1 MTRPRLHLSHDGPA
15 NRLSAL
21 EFGRVDDG
29 QPDECWELVA
39 DDLGL
44 LHDEPGGRC
53 VGFLL
58 VDLAGYDVDAPEHAD
73 LWEEPRFDVPALG
86 LTDVAPNAV
95 IVAARALYGD
105 RRSVDRELF
114 SAACNA
120 SGELALERWLRC
132 LQAGDS
138 MAHQALGYTLYE
150 LGRLPEAYRHT
161 RHYCEI
167 APAEPWAWCWFG
179 KVAAAMGED
188 VEAIAA
194 FERAVELEDDDEPTD
209 AVELLERLRTG
220 DVDVPRLRDA
230 RAPAQDLA
238 ELASST
244 SLDHE
249 RRTTGDGGFVLFD
262 TAPIPA
268 WLDCDADGALRV
280 RAGIG
285 YVLWDDRS
293 AGATTPRSSSWTGSW
308 VSMRSTTS
316 CSWTTRSGS
325 RSRSRSAR
333 ATSGDASCSSPSTVS
348 PPRRCACARPTSRSG
363 VSTASGTC
371 STTATT
377 AVASRCGTRRRSSV
391 ATTSRREGCEA

>member
-1 MTRPRLHLSHDGPA
+1 MTRARLHLSHDPPA

-29 QPDECWELVA
+29 QPEECWERVA

-58 VDLAGYDVDAPEHAD
+58 VDLAGYDTDAPEHAD
-73 LWEEPRFDVPALG
+73 LWERPRFDVPALG

-105 RRSVDRELF
+105 GRSINRELF

-120 SGELALERWLRC
+120 CGEDALELWLRC

-188 VEAIAA
+188 AEAAVA
-194 FERAVELEDDDEPTD
+194 FERAIELEDDDEPTD
-209 AVELLERLRTG
+209 AAELLDRLRAG
-220 DVDVPRLRDA
+220 DVDVPRLRA
-230 RAPAQDLA
+230 AAPAPDLGDLA
-238 ELASST
+238 DMT
-244 SLDHE
+244 HLDHE
-249 RRTTGDGGFVLFD
+249 LRTTGDGGFVLFD

-268 WLDCDADGALRV
+268 WLDCDDDGALRV
-280 RAGIG
+280 RAEVG
-285 YVLWDDRS
+285 YVPWDDMERWGDDAEDFVMDRLMDLDVEHDVLLVDDTLWLSIPLDERVGDIGRRELQFAVHGVAAEALRVRS
-293 AGATTPRSSSWTGSW
+293 AYLGDWGEHSLGDLLDYPYYCGRIALR
-308 VSMRSTTS
+308 
-316 CSWTTRSGS
+316 
-325 RSRSRSAR
+325 
-333 ATSGDASCSSPSTVS
+333 DASDGE
-348 PPRRCACARPTSRSG
+348 PRGGGA
-363 VSTASGTC
+363 
-371 STTATT
+371 
-377 AVASRCGTRRRSSV
+377 
-391 ATTSRREGCEA
+391 